1 MSEHESVP
9 GHDSSVLDHDDG
21 HGSSGVDLAHPF
33 RQRFIDTGA
42 GRAVTATG
50 LLVATLAV
58 AAEVQGYLHTRSTRE
73 ALLRDQRAEAAQL
86 TDKQRAF
93 LAETDAFGVAMA
105 TEPADDFIDDSLRAT
120 GALDKL
126 FTEVGVYA
134 RVPAAE
140 AKNAFAMQSAARY
153 SKKDAAALCLV
164 RPSEAAPVATCAEGS
179 MCLGEKMA
187 TLYNLGAV
195 NGGVR
200 VLSPAWAKVVE
211 TSDSSLLIGGYD
223 AEFRSRTGESRDVGK
238 QIAEKARF
246 AILVVD
252 ETPTEAEKS
261 VSYGGVPPATATRFQ
276 GMPHAARL
284 GVYDLAA
291 HKPVLKVRREL
302 FAGGGGLVEADTVA
316 RQIQSCSLG
325 LEARGLVERLASAKR
340 D

>member
-1 MSEHESVP
+1 MRENESVP
-9 GHDSSVLDHDDG
+9 GHDSTVLDHEHADP
-21 HGSSGVDLAHPF
+21 AHPF
-33 RQRFIDTGA
+33 RQRFIDTGV
-42 GRAVTATG
+42 GRAITAAG
-50 LLVATLAV
+50 FLVATLAV
-58 AAEVQGYLHTRSTRE
+58 AAEVQTFLHTRSIRG
-73 ALLRDQRAEAAQL
+73 ALLRDQRAEAASL

-93 LAETDAFGVAMA
+93 LAETDAFGVSMA
-105 TEPADDFIDDSLRAT
+105 TEPADDFVDISLRAP

-140 AKNAFAMQSAARY
+140 AKTAFAMQSAARY

-164 RPSEAAPVATCAEGS
+164 RPSEAAPIATCAEGS

-211 TSDSSLLIGGYD
+211 TSDSSLLVGGYD
-223 AEFRSRTGESRDVGK
+223 FEFRTRSAESREVGK

-276 GMPHAARL
+276 GMPHGARL
-284 GVYDLAA
+284 GVYDLVA
-291 HKPVLKVRREL
+291 HKTVLKVRREL
-302 FAGGGGLVEADTVA
+302 FAGGGAMVEAETVA

-325 LEARGLVERLASAKR
+325 LEARGAVEQLASAKR
-340 D
+340 E